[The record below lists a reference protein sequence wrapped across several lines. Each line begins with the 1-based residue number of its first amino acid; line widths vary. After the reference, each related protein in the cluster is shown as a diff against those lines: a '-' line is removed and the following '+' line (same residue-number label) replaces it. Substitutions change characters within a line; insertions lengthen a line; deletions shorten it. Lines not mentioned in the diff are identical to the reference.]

1 MPISIQ
7 EKPNEMQKFA
17 KFVKEKR
24 EALGLSQADLSEKI
38 TGNRRDKYISDI
50 ESGFRKGITL
60 DKMEQILKS
69 LNTELKYNEL

>member
-1 MPISIQ
+1 MSE
-7 EKPNEMQKFA
+7 EKPTEMQKFS

-24 EALGLSQADLSEKI
+24 EALGLSQADLAELL

-60 DKMEQILKS
+60 DKMEQILKA
-69 LNTELKYNEL
+69 LKTELRYNEL